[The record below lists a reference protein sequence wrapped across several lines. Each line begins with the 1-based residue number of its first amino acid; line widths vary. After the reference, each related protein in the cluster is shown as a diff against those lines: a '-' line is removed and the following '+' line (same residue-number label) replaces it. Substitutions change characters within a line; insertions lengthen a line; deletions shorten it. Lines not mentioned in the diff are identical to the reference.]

1 MSRKP
6 VHPDQM
12 TFNFTSTP
20 EPLALEGGDQ
30 VTLSPFERKFRQ
42 VLRQVFDDAGKRD
55 GVQLERAEI
64 AARMAVKLGR
74 DISKSHL
81 DQWTAPSTPD
91 RRMHVDALKAICE
104 VTDDY
109 RLLHCFAEA
118 CGFKLLTPEEA
129 ACAEYGARALFQKM
143 LRNDM
148 RGVLQGV
155 DESKLRQQLMGR
167 LEGGVK

>member
-1 MSRKP
+1 MVRKTNN
-6 VHPDQM
+6 PDQM
-12 TFNFTSTP
+12 TFNFTSAVEPTP
-20 EPLALEGGDQ
+20 LEGGDQ
-30 VTLSPFERKFRQ
+30 NTLSPFERKLRI

-55 GVQLERAEI
+55 NAPLCRAEI
-64 AARMAVKLGR
+64 AERMTAKLGR
-74 DISKSHL
+74 DISKANL

-91 RRMHVDALKAICE
+91 RRMHIDALKAVCE
-104 VTDDY
+104 VTGDF
-109 RLLHCFAEA
+109 RLMHYFAEA

-155 DESKLRQQLMGR
+155 DEVKLRQQLMGR